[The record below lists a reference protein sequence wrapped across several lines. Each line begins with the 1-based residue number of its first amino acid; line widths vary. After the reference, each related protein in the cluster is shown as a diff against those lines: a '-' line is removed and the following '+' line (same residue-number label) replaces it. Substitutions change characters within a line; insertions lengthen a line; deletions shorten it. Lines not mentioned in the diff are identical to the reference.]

1 MGKIKLNLVS
11 GAVVE
16 KPLINAFRA
25 NNFEYVI
32 LDNEMNGSMGLP
44 IILVC
49 KLENGKLIKIEDQNE
64 WQVVKEY
71 LKNIIAGSEVEL
83 VKVPNVLPANDIYY
97 TQLTLPLPSFDALKK
112 AYTIAGS
119 ENESSESVAAATNP
133 SPVPVSEQPVMETPV
148 APETQN
154 VATTPTPDV
163 TSNVPTDVAPGN
175 VNPVE
180 GAPVQQV
187 DITPNISEASQPTNN
202 EASVEATPVV
212 DLGISNVPV
221 MDNSAQDTAIDLNAP
236 IPVFGDVNIA
246 ATPTPDEAPIAPAL
260 ESTPQVDVTPDIPVT
275 PVVDQPTLAENE
287 PVVSIAPDTENESP
301 FKEQKEA
308 FMQACEN
315 MFDALVQKFEKELEN
330 KQ

>member
-1 MGKIKLNLVS
+1 MGKIKLNLES

-64 WQVVKEY
+64 WQMVKEY

-83 VKVPNVLPANDIYY
+83 VKVPNVLPANDVYY
-97 TQLTLPLPSFDALKK
+97 TQLTLPVPSFDALKK

-119 ENESSESVAAATNP
+119 ETENNESAVADTNP
-133 SPVPVSEQPVMETPV
+133 SAVPVSDQPVVGTQEVTPV
-148 APETQN
+148 TDTQEVVNGSTEN
-154 VATTPTPDV
+154 VVSDANATTDINVENV
-163 TSNVPTDVAPGN
+163 TS
-175 VNPVE
+175 
-180 GAPVQQV
+180 
-187 DITPNISEASQPTNN
+187 TPA
-202 EASVEATPVV
+202 V
-212 DLGISNVPV
+212 DLGIPNSPV
-221 MDNSAQDTAIDLNAP
+221 IDNQVQNNPVDMDAP
-236 IPVFGDVNIA
+236 IPVFGNINESS
-246 ATPTPDEAPIAPAL
+246 TSSEDAPIAPAI
-260 ESTPQVDVTPDIPVT
+260 EMPEAEDTPSIEIAPNITSEAVVEQPVT
-275 PVVDQPTLAENE
+275 DENE
-287 PVVSIAPDTENESP
+287 PVVSIAPESENESP

-330 KQ
+330 NK

>member
-1 MGKIKLNLVS
+1 MGKIKLNLES

-64 WQVVKEY
+64 WQMVKEY

-83 VKVPNVLPANDIYY
+83 VKIANVLPANDVYY
-97 TQLTLPLPSFDALKK
+97 TQLTLPVPSFDALKK
-112 AYTIAGS
+112 AYTVAGNEAETS
-119 ENESSESVAAATNP
+119 EVTASSINEQSVIDTPEVQTESVTPQVEIAQEN
-133 SPVPVSEQPVMETPV
+133 VPETPENPI
-148 APETQN
+148 PEVNN
-154 VATTPTPDV
+154 VA
-163 TSNVPTDVAPGN
+163 S
-175 VNPVE
+175 
-180 GAPVQQV
+180 
-187 DITPNISEASQPTNN
+187 
-202 EASVEATPVV
+202 TPVV
-212 DLGISNVPV
+212 DLDVPNATV
-221 MDNSAQDTAIDLNAP
+221 TETPEITIDLNAP
-236 IPVFGDVNIA
+236 IPVFGDVSA
-246 ATPTPDEAPIAPAL
+246 APEVNTEDTPIAPAL
-260 ESTPQVDVTPDIPVT
+260 EMPSVEEETKEIAPNVENETSIE
-275 PVVDQPTLAENE
+275 QPNIDENE
-287 PVVSIAPDTENESP
+287 PVVSIAPESENENP

-330 KQ
+330 NK